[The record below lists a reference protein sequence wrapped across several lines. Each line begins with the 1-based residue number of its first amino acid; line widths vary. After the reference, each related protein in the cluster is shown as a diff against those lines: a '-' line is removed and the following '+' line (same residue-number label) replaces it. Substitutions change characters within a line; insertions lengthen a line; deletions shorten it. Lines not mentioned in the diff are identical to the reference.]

1 MSGSF
6 ATNRRFYDDKHF
18 PRGFSRSGVFT
29 IKEAELLENFGHAFK
44 ELDEHLR
51 EPNDEVEQHFAA
63 VCHGESEAQTL
74 EEKTWLKF
82 KQRTGRRRFH
92 ALVGSP
98 KVLATE
104 VDDSSDDDDLAVD

>member
-29 IKEAELLENFGHAFK
+29 IKEAQLLETYGYAFK
-44 ELDEHLR
+44 ELDEQLR
-51 EPNDEVEQHFAA
+51 EPSDSVEERFVA
-63 VCHGESEAQTL
+63 VCHGELPAQSL
-74 EEKTWLKF
+74 EEKAWLKF

-92 ALVGSP
+92 ALVGSS
-98 KVLATE
+98 KMTTD
-104 VDDSSDDDDLAVD
+104 DDSSSDEEAVVDD